1 MGRRPRTALMPDGT
15 PVRLAAGAHSSP
27 DEGVCVVELAC
38 LIANEDFSDR
48 PRCVCPVVGAFL
60 RGWNDRAPHA
70 QRQRLG
76 PYAARIVGSRSSPR
90 VTRERRDLCL
100 EWAGAYR
107 GKGARG
113 AAARLGSRLRVAAA
127 CGLVAATRLNEGAGD
142 YAARIAAARGGEEAA
157 FELLEALL
165 ALGEQLWPVDRVAA
179 AVRNGRRPVRAV
191 NGQASHDGHPRPA
204 IAPNAGPGA
213 NGNGYVNE
221 NGNDA
226 YGHRNGNGYRPRDAD
241 APVGHPASSPSEAV
255 LTGPES
261 N

>member
-1 MGRRPRTALMPDGT
+1 MPDGT

-27 DEGVCVVELAC
+27 DEGVCVVELAS

-76 PYAARIVGSRSSPR
+76 PYAARIVGSRSSAR

-100 EWAGAYR
+100 EWADAHRGAD
-107 GKGARG
+107 ARG

-127 CGLVAATRLNEGAGD
+127 CGLVAAVRLNEGAGD
-142 YAARIAAARGGEEAA
+142 YAARIAAARGDEEAA
-157 FELLEALL
+157 FKLLEELL
-165 ALGEQLWPVDRVAA
+165 ALGERSWPLDRTTA
-179 AVRNGRRPVRAV
+179 AVRNGHRPVRAA
-191 NGQASHDGHPRPA
+191 NGHAPHNGHPRPG
-204 IAPNAGPGA
+204 IAPNGGAGGT
-213 NGNGYVNE
+213 GNGTRNNGSGNE
-221 NGNDA
+221 
-226 YGHRNGNGYRPRDAD
+226 HVNGNGYRPRDAD
-241 APVGHPASSPSEAV
+241 APAGHPASSPSEAV

-261 N
+261 G